1 MWRLGVLQ
9 VDDGYP
15 SDRILLR
22 EIINVIT
29 FLSDTLLVKNQ
40 PCPDLYT
47 PVSLDHRKKLAHN
60 VYQFAY
66 QPGCASAPGDLFVV
80 RPCVWQDNSIGTPS
94 LDDQILNGPSR
105 NSYHLSVCLACLQ
118 RATLAATPRVRG
130 CMVVSDIAYPVI
142 GIWHKIWSS
151 GQRLQMHASIPWRL
165 GQLISLS

>member
-66 QPGCASAPGDLFVV
+66 QSGCAGAPGDLFVV
-80 RPCVWQDNSIGTPS
+80 RPCVWQDNSNWNAFIG
-94 LDDQILNGPSR
+94 
-105 NSYHLSVCLACLQ
+105 
-118 RATLAATPRVRG
+118 
-130 CMVVSDIAYPVI
+130 
-142 GIWHKIWSS
+142 
-151 GQRLQMHASIPWRL
+151 
-165 GQLISLS
+165 